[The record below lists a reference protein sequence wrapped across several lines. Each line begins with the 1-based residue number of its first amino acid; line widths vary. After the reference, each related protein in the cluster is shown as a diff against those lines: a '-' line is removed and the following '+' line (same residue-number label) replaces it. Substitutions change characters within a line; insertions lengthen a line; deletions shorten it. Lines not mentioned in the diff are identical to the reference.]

1 MSTWEGRGA
10 ARWRRRTHLAEGHR
24 AGKGRVRDGTSPS
37 RVRRGRKVR
46 RGDAQNGANGA
57 GCAEACCRRVPGR
70 GGGAG
75 RGLGGW
81 VSRGSSH
88 LDLT

>member
-1 MSTWEGRGA
+1 ME
-10 ARWRRRTHLAEGHR
+10 RRR
-24 AGKGRVRDGTSPS
+24 AGCGVG
-37 RVRRGRKVR
+37 KVR

-81 VSRGSSH
+81 VSRGSERLELVEWTSDSAVAGLP
-88 LDLT
+88 LD